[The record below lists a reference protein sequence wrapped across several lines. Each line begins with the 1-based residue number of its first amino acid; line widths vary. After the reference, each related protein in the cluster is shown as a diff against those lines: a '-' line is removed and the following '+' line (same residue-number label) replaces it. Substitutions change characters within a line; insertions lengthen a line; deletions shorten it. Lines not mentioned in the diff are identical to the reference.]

1 MIGNDVVVTVLDISG
16 KQVRL
21 GIKAPPSLSVDRE
34 EIRAKKDAEPIS
46 GNV

>member
-1 MIGNDVVVTVLDISG
+1 VLAVNG

-21 GIKAPPSLSVDRE
+21 GIKAPKSVSVDRE
-34 EIRAKKDAEPIS
+34 EIRAKKDAGPVS